1 MRRINSNINNIEIR
15 TALEEY
21 GVKKWQLAERL
32 GILDSSLSRKLR
44 NELPEEEKQKWL
56 DIIRNF
62 RKDGEAD
69 GTDYDLSEVPEDV
82 LIAELKRRRWKN
94 EENNLQK

>member
-1 MRRINSNINNIEIR
+1 MNNIEIR
-15 TALEEY
+15 IALEEY

-62 RKDGEAD
+62 RKE
-69 GTDYDLSEVPEDV
+69 
-82 LIAELKRRRWKN
+82 R
-94 EENNLQK
+94 

>member
-1 MRRINSNINNIEIR
+1 MANTEIR
-15 TALEEY
+15 TALVEY

-44 NELPEEEKQKWL
+44 NELPKEEKQKWL

-62 RKDGEAD
+62 RKNGEMD
-69 GTDYDLSEVPEDV
+69 RTDYDLSEVPEDV
-82 LIAELKRRRWKN
+82 LIAELKRRGVVT
-94 EENNLQK
+94 E